1 LFTIGT
7 VVLAIAFAAHIGHAV
22 LLANGRRL
30 VGAVGR
36 VGAVT
41 ASAMQPAW
49 AGVASGSFIESR
61 SATEAAGP
69 APFAT
74 PSPLSRPAR
83 WLAIGAFVTLAAS
96 MLLRAAIV
104 GRGPWGNLFEFS
116 VAFAVSI
123 LGGYLVLSRRYPI
136 RSIGFIPTGVALA
149 LAVYASSL
157 PSDVKP
163 LVPALQNAPLL

>member
-1 LFTIGT
+1 MESLAQLLFTIGT

-30 VGAVGR
+30 EGAIAKVGVA
-36 VGAVT
+36 T

-61 SATEAAGP
+61 SAAEAAGP

-116 VAFAVSI
+116 VAFATSI
-123 LGGYLVLSRRYPI
+123 LFGYLVLARRYPI
-136 RSIGFIPTGVALA
+136 RTIAFIPVGVSLLLA
-149 LAVYASSL
+149 LYARRR
-157 PSDVKP
+157 PG
-163 LVPALQNAPLL
+163 